1 MRYLHSDIDSLERSE
16 ILRELRSGEFDVL
29 IGINLLREGL
39 DLPEVKLVAVLDADK
54 RGFLRSKSSLIQT
67 VGRAARNSEGYV
79 IFYADSIT
87 DAMQACMDETT
98 RRRDIQIAHNEKMG
112 ITPTTINK
120 KMQPGLREIYGLT
133 TKEEELSL
141 IHI

>member
-1 MRYLHSDIDSLERSE
+1 M
-16 ILRELRSGEFDVL
+16 
-29 IGINLLREGL
+29 
-39 DLPEVKLVAVLDADK
+39 
-54 RGFLRSKSSLIQT
+54 
-67 VGRAARNSEGYV
+67 GRAARNSEGYV

-133 TKEEELSL
+133 TKEEEQEAKQLEML
-141 IHI
+141 KELKN